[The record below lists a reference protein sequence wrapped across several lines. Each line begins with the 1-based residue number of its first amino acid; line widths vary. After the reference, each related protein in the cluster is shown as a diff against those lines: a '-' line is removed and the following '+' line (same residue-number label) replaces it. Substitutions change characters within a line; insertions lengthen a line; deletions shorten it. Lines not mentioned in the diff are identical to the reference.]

1 MSSDDY
7 APGNDAVL
15 SVDEA
20 RVQLS
25 QRDLSLTIPI
35 NFMTVPGVSL
45 TAACFGDRVIGE
57 GELARCF
64 SNLLSVGFRRFELD
78 LYWDAGRSL
87 WSFCPVEMKQ
97 MPGDEN
103 GSSSISQSGTPA
115 TTTNQN
121 SLSFPAGVATSIQGK
136 GTNDALPVS
145 GTSEGSSASPVPTP
159 SSEPLHTEGP
169 YKCSPAAT
177 LETFGHQLHSYLV
190 DTQNTL
196 AAQISY
202 YVFNIHAAASPTSPD
217 SPAQAPTHLPAGGE
231 LIGGMLSSNL
241 TSYIYTPINLSNNRA
256 NLNSSWYTVP
266 ERYRPVTD
274 YYTIEIGDNAV
285 WSTDDGWPSESF
297 IEFSSL
303 KRVLFQFGTIDPQMQ
318 GADYTSDASILFP
331 PGYITQPQPSV
342 SINSTDR
349 LTSGCYLHS
358 PPATPSN
365 TNSSWATYALTTP
378 PTNNT
383 LTSLTTCGISPHL
396 NTTLTHPA
404 STSPLPY
411 RSFALST
418 HWSWAPSEPQNY
430 SMTLSPANADLMRC
444 AVASPDGSWAVAS
457 CADKYFVACRASP
470 FNWSISD
477 HSVAFPFAPSA
488 CPQGTTFVPPAS
500 ALENAYLAQA
510 QRDSHRDYDRPG
522 VFVAFNSVQVDGC
535 WVIGGSGAVCPYDR
549 VTLLSFARQREIVV
563 PTVAAVIILVISAL
577 TVFSKVAGNR
587 RVGRGRRGRE
597 KGGRAA
603 NGFVYEGVP
612 S

>member
-7 APGNDAVL
+7 APGNDALL
-15 SVDEA
+15 SVDET

-25 QRDLSLTIPI
+25 QRDLSLSIPI

-97 MPGDEN
+97 MPGNDN
-103 GSSSISQSGTPA
+103 GSSSLSQSRTTPA
-115 TTTNQN
+115 TTTNQG
-121 SLSFPAGVATSIQGK
+121 SLSFPAGVATSISAQ
-136 GTNDALPVS
+136 GTNDALLVS
-145 GTSEGSSASPVPTP
+145 GTSEGSSGPPAPTP
-159 SSEPLHTEGP
+159 SSEPMHAEGP
-169 YKCSPAAT
+169 YTCSPAAT

-217 SPAQAPTHLPAGGE
+217 SPAQAPTNPPVGGE

-241 TSYIYTPINLSNNRA
+241 TSYIYSPINLSNNRA

-266 ERYRPVTD
+266 ERYRPVSD
-274 YYTIEIGDNAV
+274 YYSIAIDDNGV

-318 GADYTSDASILFP
+318 GADYTPDTSILFP
-331 PGYITQPQPSV
+331 PGYITQPQPGV
-342 SINSTDR
+342 SLNSTDR

-378 PTNNT
+378 PTNST

-396 NTTLTHPA
+396 NTTLTAPA
-404 STSPLPY
+404 STWPLPY

-418 HWSWAPSEPQNY
+418 HWSWAPSEPTNY
-430 SMTLSPANADLMRC
+430 SMTLSPANAALMRC
-444 AVASPDGSWAVAS
+444 AVASPSGSWAVAS
-457 CADKYFVACRASP
+457 CADKYFIACRSSP

-477 HSVAFPFAPSA
+477 HPVAFPFAASA
-488 CPQGTTFVPPAS
+488 CPHGTTFVAPAS

-510 QRDSHRDYDRPG
+510 QQDTHRDYDRRG

-535 WVIGGSGAVCPYDR
+535 WVIGDADAECPYDR
-549 VTLLSFARQREIVV
+549 VTLLSFAREREIVV

-577 TVFSKVAGNR
+577 TVF
-587 RVGRGRRGRE
+587 
-597 KGGRAA
+597 
-603 NGFVYEGVP
+603 
-612 S
+612 